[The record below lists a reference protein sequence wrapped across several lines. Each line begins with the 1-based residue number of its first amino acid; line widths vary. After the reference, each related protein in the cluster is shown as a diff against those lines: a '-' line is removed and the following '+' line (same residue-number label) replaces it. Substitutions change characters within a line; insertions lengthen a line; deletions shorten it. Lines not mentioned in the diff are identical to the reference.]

1 MFHALAKGFPNPTP
15 VGFMRTIIADELSK
29 GVALG
34 RYEIVCLDTAC
45 VLLPFRSLSFYWQV
59 DQRLSTREGTVFI
72 ASKVLNFAR
81 AGRLF
86 RAADTT

>member
-1 MFHALAKGFPNPTP
+1 MFHALAKGFPYPFP

-59 DQRLSTREGTVFI
+59 DQRLSTREGTVLTSRERGVSFVRQI
-72 ASKVLNFAR
+72 RPGA
-81 AGRLF
+81 
-86 RAADTT
+86 